1 MQHLSEEDL
10 RMIPDTDTD
19 SYDKKKEMI
28 NYGYEHDSTE
38 KISESDKSSTAMWN
52 FGWKKNIKLFYW

>member
-10 RMIPDTDTD
+10 RMIPDTPD

-38 KISESDKSSTAMWN
+38 KISESDKSSTAM
-52 FGWKKNIKLFYW
+52 